1 MKNIYSNKTQ
11 KLAADILK
19 KHVETGRVSQAY
31 FFSGEELSFDPET
44 GFSRKEELVYD
55 FAARLIGGLADE
67 KNRLKRIYE
76 DQHPDVLRLGA
87 DPDMTS
93 IKIKDDILPLLKWVS
108 LKPFEGERRVG
119 ILCRADK
126 LTDEAANA
134 FLKTLEEAPGSAVFC
149 LLAPSRELVLET
161 IRSRCFEVR
170 FPETPAW
177 NPAAVSA
184 LPPFK
189 EMLDNYSDLPKAE
202 LKPALDLVLENVRQ
216 KMHKVIHAS
225 APSAG
230 KAPAYLKAF
239 QTVCEA
245 KSALE
250 ANANA
255 KLSVTRMVMKL
266 RHAFSG
272 ERGIL

>member
-1 MKNIYSNKTQ
+1 MKNIYANKTQ

-31 FFSGEELSFDPET
+31 FFSGEELTFDPET

-55 FAARLIGGLADE
+55 FAARLVGGLADE
-67 KNRLKRIYE
+67 KNRLKRIVE
-76 DQHPDVLRLGA
+76 DQYPDVIRLGA
-87 DPDMTS
+87 DPEATS
-93 IKIKDDILPLLKWVS
+93 IKIEHMRRLLEWVS

-189 EMLDNYSDLPKAE
+189 EMLDNYSDMPKAE

-255 KLSVTRMVMKL
+255 KLSVTRMIMKL

>member
-1 MKNIYSNKTQ
+1 MKNIYANKTQ
-11 KLAADILK
+11 RLAADILK

-31 FFSGEELSFDPET
+31 FFSGEELAFDPET

-55 FAARLIGGLADE
+55 FTAGLIGGLADE
-67 KNRLKRIYE
+67 KNRLRRIYE
-76 DQHPDVLRLGA
+76 DQHPDVLRLGN
-87 DPDMTS
+87 DPEANS
-93 IKIKDDILPLLKWVS
+93 IKIENMRRLLEWVS
-108 LKPFEGERRVG
+108 LKPFEGNRRVG
-119 ILCRADK
+119 IVCRADR

-170 FPETPAW
+170 FPETPVW

-189 EMLDNYSDLPKAE
+189 EMLDNYSDMPKAE

-216 KMHKVIHAS
+216 KMNKIIQAS
-225 APSAG
+225 GPLAG

-239 QTVCEA
+239 ETVCEA
-245 KSALE
+245 KAALE
-250 ANANA
+250 SNANS
-255 KLSVTRMVMKL
+255 KLTVTRMVMNL
-266 RHAFSG
+266 RRAFDG
-272 ERGIL
+272 EKGIL

>member
-1 MKNIYSNKTQ
+1 MKNIYANKTQ

-31 FFSGEELSFDPET
+31 FFSGEELTFDPET

-55 FAARLIGGLADE
+55 FAARLVGGLADE
-67 KNRLKRIYE
+67 KNRLKRIVE
-76 DQHPDVLRLGA
+76 DQYPDVIRLGA
-87 DPDMTS
+87 DPEATS
-93 IKIKDDILPLLKWVS
+93 IKIEHMRRLLEWVS

-170 FPETPAW
+170 FTETPAW

-189 EMLDNYSDLPKAE
+189 EMLDNYSDMPKAE

-255 KLSVTRMVMKL
+255 KLSVTRMIMKL

>member
-1 MKNIYSNKTQ
+1 M
-11 KLAADILK
+11 K

-31 FFSGEELSFDPET
+31 FFSGEELAFDPES

-55 FAARLIGGLADE
+55 FAARLVGGLADE

-76 DQHPDVLRLGA
+76 DHYPDVIRLGA
-87 DPDMTS
+87 DPESTS
-93 IKIKDDILPLLKWVS
+93 IKIEHMRRLLEWVS

-239 QTVCEA
+239 QTICEA

-250 ANANA
+250 ANANS
-255 KLSVTRMVMKL
+255 KLSVTRMIMKL